1 MAAVGAI
8 GRLAMC
14 GVVGGAAALGVFAI
28 AAPTASQSAL
38 LQVLSQQVTLSRD
51 GAAEH
56 VTVERVIRSGDTV
69 RTDGSGRAVVT
80 YPDGSTATLDGSSD
94 LTIEFVRT
102 SAGDYLV
109 RMEQTIGR
117 VWYAAARAIGSGGRY
132 EVRSAAMAS
141 VIRAGSG
148 FYVAVSEDGTTSIT
162 ATSGTVD
169 ATAGGA
175 TVTLAAGA
183 STTVSAPGQTPA
195 PPQVVAADPQAVPQ
209 SPTMTQAPP
218 LAAIGPADK
227 REEQTKES
235 SSPSSTESAPV
246 ADQPS
251 QGAQPVEAPK
261 TAPPTKPAP
270 IPYIPTSLLPAEPA
284 DKVITEKVTTAEI
297 VSTPEK
303 VSAPEK
309 LSAAEKV
316 ATSEKAAAH
325 TSSEHDTTAKDRENG
340 DGR

>member
-38 LQVLSQQVTLSRD
+38 LQLLSPQVTLCRD

-56 VTVERVIRSGDTV
+56 VAAERVIRSGDTV
-69 RTDGSGRAVVT
+69 RTDERGRAVVT
-80 YPDGSTATLDGSSD
+80 YPDGSTATLDGSSE

-117 VWYAAARAIGSGGRY
+117 VWYAAARTVGSGGRY
-132 EVRSAAMAS
+132 EVHSAAMAS

-148 FYVAVSEDGTTSIT
+148 FYLAVSEDGATSIT

-175 TVTLAAGA
+175 TVTLPAGE
-183 STTVSAPGQTPA
+183 STTVSAPGQTPS
-195 PPQVVAADPQAVPQ
+195 PLQVVAADPQAIPQ
-209 SPTMTQAPP
+209 SPTPTQAPP
-218 LAAIGPADK
+218 TAIAPADK
-227 REEQTKES
+227 RDEQTETP
-235 SSPSSTESAPV
+235 SSPSSSESPPV
-246 ADQPS
+246 ARQPS
-251 QGAQPVEAPK
+251 HDAQPVEAPK
-261 TAPPTKPAP
+261 APDASTKPVS
-270 IPYIPTSLLPAEPA
+270 IPYIPTSLVTVEAV
-284 DKVITEKVTTAEI
+284 DK
-297 VSTPEK
+297 
-303 VSAPEK
+303 
-309 LSAAEKV
+309 
-316 ATSEKAAAH
+316 
-325 TSSEHDTTAKDRENG
+325 
-340 DGR
+340 